1 MPWVDPTSPYQCV
14 HKATPSTH
22 LLEGL
27 PELATRGHAQL
38 LSDVSRHLQQQHL
51 HESRHKPILQE
62 EEPCQLHCRVS
73 KAKPYGD
80 SRVPWSQA
88 VEPMAVL
95 RPLPVAGGRAYWYMK
110 RVATAGHLGLKNHSN
125 VFSQKTSFPY
135 RLVEDVEKG
144 LPARDCLTEAEGGSG

>member
-1 MPWVDPTSPYQCV
+1 M
-14 HKATPSTH
+14 
-22 LLEGL
+22 
-27 PELATRGHAQL
+27 
-38 LSDVSRHLQQQHL
+38 
-51 HESRHKPILQE
+51 
-62 EEPCQLHCRVS
+62 S

-135 RLVEDVEKG
+135 RLVKDVEKG